1 MRQLTSFTPS
11 DAAIQITRF
20 PFPLRPLADGAY
32 PSADLPSIPT
42 APAHPRFRQRHGR
55 KVQACYPQLSYPAAR
70 AFFHAGGTL
79 PASSSPVPAAHSRP
93 HALAT
98 TERVADF
105 IGAVVMFGGFY
116 GLLLVT

>member
-11 DAAIQITRF
+11 DAALQITRF
-20 PFPLRPLADGAY
+20 PFPLRPLADGAC
-32 PSADLPSIPT
+32 PSTDLPSIPT
-42 APAHPRFRQRHGR
+42 APSFPRFRQRHGR
-55 KVQACYPQLSYPAAR
+55 KVQACYPQLSYPATR

-79 PASSSPVPAAHSRP
+79 PAAHAQSQP
-93 HALAT
+93 LAT

-105 IGAVVMFGGFY
+105 IGTVMMFGGFY